1 MLQQVGTDF
10 DPLRAARSVR
20 VEVLVIALFKDDLC
34 SSRIVHLA
42 GKVSDLLVDFLVVF
56 FVFEQTEIREDWH
69 DYHWIE
75 PEDQALEDAG
85 SQEAN

>member
-1 MLQQVGTDF
+1 MLQQVGTNF
-10 DPLRAARSVR
+10 DPLCAARGVR
-20 VEVLVIALFKDDLC
+20 VEVLVIAIFKDYLC
-34 SSRIVHLA
+34 ISRIVHLA

-75 PEDQALEDAG
+75 PEDQALEDSG